1 MIAVSDGFQAAV
13 VGISRRML
21 AKAVVD
27 IVDPDITYGTSNG
40 SGAAPWSRP
49 EQLHDKILVKDRR
62 YATLEPGRWLLD
74 GSAFLIPANPAEAKG
89 QIGHVGD
96 VLCDEN
102 GVFPTEVYAEQPFSN
117 VSILQACSV
126 YFSTDPVDGIPVDFR
141 VAVLSEAN
149 EVYSRTFTG
158 NTASSVSLLDFTVY
172 DPTAIRVYVTRWSVG
187 KRRLRVIDIIPG
199 LYEEWT
205 LKSIVS
211 LDVQMRG
218 NFADLA
224 LPYGTAN
231 LRIRNTDRRF
241 EPFTRSGIFRSIEER
256 QSIPISLGP
265 VQADGSVEYAPIG
278 VFYQKSGGWT
288 TGKNDMYIDW
298 QLVDICGL
306 LAERNFVVPE
316 TLPTTLAGWFQCFA
330 SQLGENFKN
339 WWHVDPNYADL
350 PVTVNSPEHLKNR
363 TCGAL
368 IRFACMATG
377 TWPRADQKTGKLTA
391 EPLWNQGSKVT
402 LKQLYDYPTKQA
414 NDQLATLTFKLY
426 DGSDSGTTTVI
437 SGNSTSSSK
446 NLSIDNPFIHTLEA
460 AQTAAR
466 QILSQYGGIKIEAVS
481 RGDPATEIGDV
492 DTIWINQSEAKT
504 GRRMEQSFRIT
515 GGVLKNNRNV
525 WLQAD
530 GSYLYERMVV
540 LTGSGEWT
548 PPAGVTEIRYIMGQG
563 AQGSTAGQ
571 NGIGPIRYDP
581 DWDETPS
588 INAADG
594 QPGKPGRILS
604 GTAMVN
610 PGIPVAY
617 YCGKG
622 TAAGAYGDD
631 VPEGEDT
638 TLGPNLTTA
647 NGKIYSPN
655 FTDIASGNAY
665 GRADVEKPLD
675 GTSDGAKAGAGG
687 TNEVFR
693 LVGYETFTETIP
705 GTKSAARSGGMGD
718 NAGGGSESGAGG
730 GMGEGFAPGG
740 GGGTITGS
748 RAIYAQIS
756 SRTDGKPGVK
766 GADGFIV
773 LYWDKEA
780 ET

>member
-1 MIAVSDGFQAAV
+1 MIEVSDGFQAAAIGV
-13 VGISRRML
+13 SRRML
-21 AKAVVD
+21 AKAVVE
-27 IVDPDITYGTSNG
+27 IVDPDITYGESNG
-40 SGAAPWSRP
+40 SGAAVWSRP

-74 GSAFLIPANPAEAKG
+74 GSAFLLPEDAATAKG

-117 VSILQACSV
+117 VSILQACSL
-126 YFSTDPVDGIPVDFR
+126 YFSSDPVDGIPVDFR
-141 VAVLSEAN
+141 VCVLSGSATIYEKA
-149 EVYSRTFTG
+149 FTG
-158 NTASSVSLLDFTVY
+158 NKAVSVTLMDFTVY
-172 DPTAIRVYVTRWSVG
+172 DPTAIRVYVSRWSVG
-187 KRRLRVIDIIPG
+187 RRRIRVLDIIPG
-199 LYEEWT
+199 LYEEWS
-205 LKSIVS
+205 LSSIVS

-224 LPYGTAN
+224 LPYGTAD
-231 LRIRNTDRRF
+231 LRIKNTDRRF
-241 EPFTRSGIFRSIEER
+241 EPFTRSGIFKSIEER
-256 QSIPISLGP
+256 QRIPISMGP
-265 VQADGSVEYAPIG
+265 VQSDGSVEYAPIG
-278 VFYQKSGGWT
+278 VFFQRSGGWD
-288 TGKNDMYIDW
+288 TGQNDMYIDW

-306 LAERNFVVPE
+306 LADRDFVIPE
-316 TLPTTLAGWFQCFA
+316 TLPTTLAEWFQCFA
-330 SQLGENFKN
+330 SQLGENFETF
-339 WWHVDPNYADL
+339 WHVDPNYADL
-350 PVTVNSPEHLKNR
+350 PVTVNDPSHLQNR
-363 TCGAL
+363 KCGAL
-368 IRFACMATG
+368 IRYACMATG
-377 TWPRADQKTGKLTA
+377 TWPRADQETGKLTA
-391 EPLWNQGSKVT
+391 EPLWSQGSKIT
-402 LKQLYDYPTKQA
+402 LKQMYDFPVKKS
-414 NDQLATLTFKLY
+414 NDFLATLTFKLY
-426 DGSDSGTTTVI
+426 DGTENGTIIVI
-437 SGNSTSSSK
+437 SGNATSSSK

-481 RGDPATEIGDV
+481 RGNPASEIGDV
-492 DTIWINQSEAKT
+492 DTIWINDSEAKT

-530 GSYLYERMVV
+530 GSFLFERRVV

-548 PPAGVTEIRYIMGQG
+548 PPAGVTEIRYILGQG

-571 NGIGPIRYDP
+571 DGTGPIYYDP
-581 DWDETPS
+581 DWDEAPS
-588 INAADG
+588 VNAADG
-594 QPGKPGRILS
+594 QAGKPGRILS
-604 GTAMVN
+604 GTTMIN
-610 PGIPVAY
+610 PGVPISY

-622 TAAGAYGDD
+622 TAAGPHGAI

-638 TLGPNLTTA
+638 AFGPNLTTA
-647 NGKIYSPN
+647 DGKIYFPS

-665 GRADVEKPLD
+665 GRADVEKPVD

-687 TNEVFR
+687 TNEIFR

-705 GTKSAARSGGMGD
+705 RARFAARSGGMGD
-718 NAGGGSESGAGG
+718 NAGGGGNSGG
-730 GMGEGFAPGG
+730 GGVGEGFDPGG

-748 RAIYAQIS
+748 SPVYAKIS
-756 SRTDGKPGVK
+756 SRTGGKPGAK

-773 LYWDKEA
+773 IYWDKEA

>member
-1 MIAVSDGFQAAV
+1 MLKVSDGFQAAV
-13 VGISRRML
+13 VGISRQML

-141 VAVLSEAN
+141 VAVLSGAN

-306 LAERNFVVPE
+306 LADRNFMVPE
-316 TLPTTLAGWFQCFA
+316 TLPTTLAEWFQCFA
-330 SQLGENFKN
+330 SQLGVNFAN
-339 WWHVDPNYADL
+339 QWHVDPNYADL

-446 NLSIDNPFIHTLEA
+446 NLSIDNPFIHSLEA

-530 GSYLYERMVV
+530 GSYLYENMVV
-540 LTGSGEWT
+540 LTGSGTWT

-571 NGIGPIRYDP
+571 DGAGPFYYDTNPESIR
-581 DWDETPS
+581 S
-588 INAADG
+588 ADG

-610 PGIPVAY
+610 PGIPITY
-617 YCGKG
+617 HCGKG
-622 TAAGAYGDD
+622 TEAGAFGEE
-631 VPEGEDT
+631 VPEGEDST
-638 TLGPNLTTA
+638 FGPNLTTA
-647 NGKIYSPN
+647 DGKLFSPS

-665 GRADVEKPLD
+665 GRANVEKPLD
-675 GTSDGAKAGAGG
+675 GTSDGPMAGTGG
-687 TNEVFR
+687 THEIFR
-693 LVGYETFTETIP
+693 LTGYRTVVSRPF
-705 GTKSAARSGGMGD
+705 SLRSGMGD
-718 NAGGGSESGAGG
+718 NWNPD
-730 GMGEGFAPGG
+730 F
-740 GGGTITGS
+740 GGTTTTEPVYT
-748 RAIYAQIS
+748 RIS
-756 SRTDGKPGVK
+756 KRTDGKPGAK

-773 LYWDKEA
+773 IYWDKEA